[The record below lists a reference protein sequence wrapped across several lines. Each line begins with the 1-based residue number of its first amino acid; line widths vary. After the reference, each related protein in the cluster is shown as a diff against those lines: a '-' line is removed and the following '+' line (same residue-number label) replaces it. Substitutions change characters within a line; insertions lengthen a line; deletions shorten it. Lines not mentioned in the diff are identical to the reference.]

1 MLQENLVL
9 QICLLILIDIYIYRS
24 VWRTTRNF
32 RPVFRHAVRIGIWV
46 MTALAILAVIWY
58 KFSDPFY
65 RALSI
70 RQWMII
76 TVMIIYGSK
85 LLTILVIFI
94 DDVQINIR
102 RLVRYVSKRSGSKI
116 TGKPITRSEFF
127 DKTAIAVGL
136 VPLASMVTGIISGA
150 TDYRVV
156 RKTIYLPRLP
166 KSFDGIRIGQFS
178 DTHAGTFFNKTAVKG
193 GVEMLMREKADVI
206 FFTGDLVNYQT
217 DEVDNYIDVF
227 KKVRAPLGVFSS
239 TGNHDYGN
247 YRKWSNDAAKKKNFE
262 DMITAHKLMGYD
274 LLMNEHRFLEQGG
287 EKIAIIGIEN
297 WGMGPPHRFPKY
309 GKLAEAYKGTDEAS
323 VRLLLSHDPSHWDAQ
338 VRPEFPGIDIM
349 FAGHTHGAQMGVQI
363 GDFRW
368 SPSQYIYKQWA
379 GLYREGDQFLYVNR
393 GYGCIG
399 YPGRVGMPPEL
410 TVIELKR
417 G

>member
-1 MLQENLVL
+1 MLQESLAL
-9 QICLLILIDIYIYRS
+9 QIFLLVLIDIYIYTS

-32 RPVFRHAVRIGIWV
+32 RPFYRHAVRIGIWA
-46 MTALAILAVIWY
+46 MTALAIVAVVWY
-58 KFSDPFY
+58 NFTDPFY
-65 RALSI
+65 RSLSI
-70 RQWMII
+70 RQWIII

-94 DDVQINIR
+94 DDLQINIR
-102 RLVRYVSKRSGSKI
+102 RLVRFVREREGREIK
-116 TGKPITRSEFF
+116 GKSITRSEFF
-127 DKTAIAVGL
+127 DKTAIAAGFL
-136 VPLASMVTGIISGA
+136 PFASMVVGITSGA

-156 RKTIYLPRLP
+156 RKTILLPNLP
-166 KSFDGIRIGQFS
+166 KAFDGIRIGQFS

-193 GVEMLMREKADVI
+193 GIEMLLREKTDVI

-217 DEVDNYIDVF
+217 NEVENYIDVF
-227 KKVRAPLGVFSS
+227 NKVRAPLGVFST

-247 YRKWSNDAAKKKNFE
+247 YRKWGSEAAKKNNFK
-262 DMITAHKLMGYD
+262 DMITAHQLMGYD
-274 LLMNEHRFLEQGG
+274 LLMNEHRFLEVGG

-309 GKLAEAYKGTDEAS
+309 GKLAQAYQGTDEAS

-338 VRPEFPGIDIM
+338 VRPEFPAIDIM
-349 FAGHTHGAQMGVQI
+349 FAGHTHGAQMGVEL
-363 GDFRW
+363 GDFKW

-379 GLYREGDQFLYVNR
+379 GLYREGNQYLYVNR

-410 TVIELKR
+410 TVIELKSV
-417 G
+417 